1 MKRSYS
7 LAIFLILFPP
17 LNANTFDE
25 IEAKRKC
32 DKWVR
37 EGGTYLMWKKDWK
50 QVDGGMQRKWKIKRV
65 SKRVCQMDQLSNQ
78 FFGLEYQVRNGKVLS
93 KNEITGK
100 RHELI
105 IKRTFLFKP

>member
-1 MKRSYS
+1 MKCSLL
-7 LAIFLILFPP
+7 LAIFLSFFLP
-17 LNANTFDE
+17 LSADTFGE
-25 IEAKRKC
+25 IEAKIEC
-32 DKWVR
+32 DKWVH

-50 QVDGGMQRKWKIKRV
+50 QVDGGMQRKWIINRV

-78 FFGLEYQVRNGKVLS
+78 FIGLEYQVKNGKVLS
-93 KNEITGK
+93 KNEIIGK